1 MNWNGPFH
9 LISNRNLQNW
19 VPYVAA
25 VVIMLKALP
34 LAHFLSVLLL
44 KEQMIISVKKKSKD
58 DGQITAKAILIF
70 SEICLEISTKLAIFY
85 RLFFGEVRPK

>member
-1 MNWNGPFH
+1 M
-9 LISNRNLQNW
+9 
-19 VPYVAA
+19 PYVAA

-44 KEQMIISVKKKSKD
+44 KEQMIIFVKKKVKMMARSQPK
-58 DGQITAKAILIF
+58 QLIF

-85 RLFFGEVRPK
+85 RLFFGEVRSK